1 MSENYKILGVSE
13 TATNEE
19 IEAAYNTLKN
29 KYSKDRFL
37 EGEAG
42 NIAAKNLT
50 KLENAYA
57 EIKAERSTGYSDGN
71 GKDYSEIEN
80 LIRDGKLAEAQS
92 VLDNTNDRNAEW
104 HYYQSVVFY
113 KKSWMNESI
122 KQLEIAMEMDPDN
135 AKYKSDYEKLKS
147 KNKATEQQFYSGNAG
162 NAAFTDNGKA
172 SRQMG
177 GNFCSDVAQC
187 LATWCIMDA
196 LCSCCATGCR

>member
-19 IEAAYNTLKN
+19 IDAAYNALRN

-57 EIKAERSTGYSDGN
+57 EIKAERSTGYTDGK

-80 LIRDGKLAEAQS
+80 LIRDGKLAEAQI
-92 VLDNTNDRNAEW
+92 VLDNSSERNAEW

-113 KKSWMNESI
+113 KKSWINESI

-135 AKYKSDYEKLKS
+135 AKYKSDYEKLKA
-147 KNKATEQQFYSGNAG
+147 KTKATEQQFYSGNAG
-162 NAAFTDNGKA
+162 NAGFTEDGKK

-177 GNFCSDVAQC
+177 GSGCSDFADCV
-187 LATWCIMDA
+187 ATWCIMET
-196 LCSCCATGCR
+196 LCNCCSMGCR